1 MSRRRKLVE
10 RFLRQPPDVAYDDVE
25 TLLRMFGW
33 FPARTS
39 GSHVTFI
46 KEGEHPIGVPKHR
59 GRRVKGK
66 YVRVIV
72 ERLRLDELDL
82 DEL

>member
-10 RFLRQPPDVAYDDVE
+10 RLLRQPPDVAYDDVE
-25 TLLRMFGW
+25 ALLRMFGW

-46 KEGEHPIGVPKHR
+46 KEGEHPIGVPKYR
-59 GRRVKGK
+59 GRRVKGT
-66 YVRVIV
+66 YVRVII